1 MKIFIDS
8 AEIEEIKQGYAAGIL
23 DGVTTNPSLIR
34 KAASSFKSMSMA
46 DYIREI
52 IKIAKGTPVSLE
64 VIGRSYEEMVSEGK
78 SLYKKFNA
86 IARNVMI
93 KIPVN
98 PSVSRDVSFDGVRA
112 IRELS
117 QLGIPVNCTLIFTPE
132 QALLATK
139 AGAKVVSP
147 FAGRI
152 DDYLRKKAKARFD
165 KADYYPMGGWEKK
178 KVEDNGIVSGID
190 LVRKI
195 VGIFRMHN
203 IKSQVLAA
211 SLRNTRQVREAAM
224 VGADIATVPWSV
236 IAQLLHHEK
245 TVEGVLGFTADIVPE
260 YKEVIYR

>member
-1 MKIFIDS
+1 MKVFIDS
-8 AEIEEIKQGYAAGIL
+8 ADIDEIRQGYAAGIL

-52 IKIAKGTPVSLE
+52 LKTAKGTPVSLE

-78 SLYKKFNA
+78 SLYNKFNA
-86 IARNVMI
+86 VARNVMI
-93 KIPVN
+93 KIPIN
-98 PSVSRDVSFDGVRA
+98 PSVSKDVSFDGVRA

-132 QALLATK
+132 QALLAAK

-152 DDYLRKKAKARFD
+152 DDYLRKKAKIRFD
-165 KADYYPMGGWEKK
+165 KADYYPMEGR
-178 KVEDNGIVSGID
+178 KVEDRGIVSGID

-195 VGIFRMHN
+195 VGIFRMRN
-203 IKSQVLAA
+203 IKSQTLAA
-211 SLRNTRQVREAAM
+211 SLRNPQQVREAAI